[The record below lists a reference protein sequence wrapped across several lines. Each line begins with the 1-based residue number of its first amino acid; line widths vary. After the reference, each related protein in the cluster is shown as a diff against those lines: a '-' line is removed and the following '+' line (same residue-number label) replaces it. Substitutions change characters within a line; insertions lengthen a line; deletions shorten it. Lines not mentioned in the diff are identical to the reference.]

1 MIVLRDKPG
10 SFVTV
15 NKYHE
20 KTHYEVLYLCVV
32 FVDNK
37 KNTEHQ
43 TVRVM
48 LVTPRLAPL
57 SCSNFSLNNS
67 NGHVSRISAVDI
79 HDSCD
84 VLDDFLTFSLAPPSG
99 GLILTFLSTFLL
111 PR

>member
-43 TVRVM
+43 TV
-48 LVTPRLAPL
+48 
-57 SCSNFSLNNS
+57 
-67 NGHVSRISAVDI
+67 HVGDPSS
-79 HDSCD
+79 ST
-84 VLDDFLTFSLAPPSG
+84 TFM
-99 GLILTFLSTFLL
+99 FKFLL
-111 PR
+111 EQQ